1 MENNQII
8 LNLTET
14 SRVLLSADT
23 PDMQTMIDKIVE
35 CRDEIKI
42 EDIHVDVP
50 EKSNFDK
57 EGFEFMIKNVIKEY
71 LETLKLEE
79 SNFGRECKI
88 NCVSQGRAT

>member
-14 SRVLLSADT
+14 CRVILSADT

-35 CRDEIKI
+35 NRDVIKI
-42 EDIHVDVP
+42 EDIHVDIT
-50 EKSNFDK
+50 EESIFDK
-57 EGFEFMIKNVIKEY
+57 EGFEFMIKNVINEY

-79 SNFGRECKI
+79 NNFNIQKI
-88 NCVSQGRAT
+88 